1 MMTFD
6 CASHKAEALFR
17 DLIEHV
23 TALAGDSVRCDRV
36 ERELFRALLD
46 IGRELMKSYFASVG
60 DGDLG
65 EQWERGN
72 KSLKRQKDPAPRTYH
87 SIFGVLKVSRAVY
100 AVRAKQKTYAP
111 LDQRLG
117 FPEGEHSYLLQDI
130 LQRFCVKDSFED
142 SVLSLKELF
151 GLRVSKLTAE
161 KHNQEFGAS
170 IEEARETSL
179 CEELDEE
186 EAEILVATADGKGVP
201 MRNTLEESRGMPETP
216 LQKHHRKKRAKRAA
230 TRSQRRLSPG
240 HGKTHKQMAWIA
252 ALYSTDTVARTADE
266 VLGELDGGEKANR
279 PKPVNKRI
287 QASMT
292 DYVEGERV
300 NGQDEVF
307 QSLAAQVRQRD
318 PDSRKTLICLMD
330 GQGSLWDRQTTHLPH
345 AVAILDIFHVSEKL
359 WEAAYCFHGQTS
371 READRFVEHYFRL
384 LLEGKVLTVIRSL
397 RARLRS
403 IAEELRKKL
412 KRVIRYFDNNQS
424 RMQYDE
430 YLAKGYPIA
439 SGVIEGGCRHLVKDR
454 MERTGMR
461 WKIDGAQ
468 TMLNT
473 RCAFING
480 DWNKLFEQHIQRQQ
494 DRLYSVAA

>member
-1 MMTFD
+1 M
-6 CASHKAEALFR
+6 
-17 DLIEHV
+17 
-23 TALAGDSVRCDRV
+23 
-36 ERELFRALLD
+36 
-46 IGRELMKSYFASVG
+46 
-60 DGDLG
+60 
-65 EQWERGN
+65 
-72 KSLKRQKDPAPRTYH
+72 
-87 SIFGVLKVSRAVY
+87 LKVSRAVY
-100 AVRAKQKTYAP
+100 AVRAKQKTHAP
-111 LDQRLG
+111 LDQQLG

-130 LQRFCVKDSFED
+130 LQRFCIKDSFED
-142 SVLSLKELF
+142 SVLSLQELF

-161 KHNQEFGAS
+161 KHNQEFGTY
-170 IEEARETSL
+170 IDEARKESL
-179 CEELDEE
+179 CEDLDEE

-201 MRNTLEESRGMPETP
+201 MRNTVEESRGLPETP
-216 LQKHHRKKRAKRAA
+216 LQKHHRKKREKRAA
-230 TRSQRRLSPG
+230 TRSQRRPSPG

-252 ALYSTDTVARTADE
+252 ALYSTDTAARTADE
-266 VLGELDGGEKANR
+266 VLGELEGGSKKANR

-307 QSLAAQVRQRD
+307 QTLAAQVRQRD

-330 GQGSLWDRQTTHLPH
+330 GQCSLWERQATYLPD
-345 AVAILDIFHVSEKL
+345 AVPILDIFHVSEKL
-359 WEAAYCFHGQTS
+359 WEAAYCFHSQTS
-371 READRFVEHYFRL
+371 READRFVEQYFRL
-384 LLEGKVLTVIRSL
+384 LLEGKVTTVIRSL
-397 RARLRS
+397 RGRLRS
-403 IAEELRKKL
+403 LAAEPWNKL

-424 RMQYDE
+424 RMKYDE

-468 TMLNT
+468 AMLNT

-480 DWNKLFEQHIQRQQ
+480 DWNKLFEKYIQKQQ
-494 DRLYSVAA
+494 DRLYNAAA